1 MSTSTEVSGLEQ
13 QIEQLKKQLR
23 TGGPRFDDFQ
33 EFHSDLRKIQ
43 RELQDLLQW
52 AVEDQRGKEKEKEF
66 HGLYRQVAGWN
77 ASELMEKLKNQGY
90 RMKKNAI
97 KGNPSEEEKKDK
109 IVRDAFDRQSYRIL
123 ELVRS
128 GKRDEAFH
136 AILRIFVSAKK
147 EFPSRLIE
155 AFKPVYS
162 EELFKVFLFSFLSG
176 ILGKEEETQQETK

>member
-13 QIEQLKKQLR
+13 RIEQLKEQLR
-23 TGGPRFDDFQ
+23 TGEPRFDDFQ

-77 ASELMEKLKNQGY
+77 ASDLMESLKRTGFAL
-90 RMKKNAI
+90 KKEREL
-97 KGNPSEEEKKDK
+97 K
-109 IVRDAFDRQSYRIL
+109 DAFDRQSYRIL

-147 EFPSRLIE
+147 EFRSQLVE

-176 ILGKEEETQQETK
+176 ILGKEEETEQEIP